1 MLDKLTKR
9 EIQHLI
15 GAELYGDIEEF
26 LEKLYLEES
35 ELFET
40 NKKASQI
47 KLLLSLSQNAKL
59 YSPNFWR
66 DCLSRSSPNEIRDLK
81 AAGISSSL
89 PNKQFVEEC
98 LKFEYHKYDLP
109 YVEKTENERLRP
121 AVKVTSAPISP
132 FKTLKDFQT
141 RIFWEI
147 TEHLKIPRSRFI
159 VQMPTG
165 SGKTRTAMEVVSH
178 HFKSG
183 QSKNVV
189 WLAHSIDLV
198 EQAAAGFEEVW
209 EHLGTHDIE
218 VRVVDGVRN
227 GLDNLGKNSAL
238 VISTLQSMGAFL
250 KSDPS
255 AFEIF
260 SKSCSLLVIDEAH
273 MSLAPNYKVSIEK
286 ILRYGSQLM
295 GLTAT
300 PGRNIK
306 DQENNEALADLYF
319 QTPVRLNCPDG
330 GNVFAYL
337 RKLDVMAKTSMH
349 IIRGSHDTLTP
360 REVEK
365 LKENLSI
372 PQSVMNRLAS
382 KDQRNLEIISKITE
396 LVKENTNRKIILF
409 ACSVKHSKFLAAI
422 LKFKGIKAAHVDG
435 ETSPLN
441 RQKITTDFRS
451 GQLNVLTNYGVLAT
465 GFDAPKTDVVFI
477 ARPTDSIVLYSQI
490 IGRGLRGPAIGGTE
504 ECLIINVADNIN
516 GLPDYNDIYDYFD
529 DYYVDRNNLGS
540 E

>member
-1 MLDKLTKR
+1 MLDKLTKT
-9 EIQHLI
+9 EIQQLI
-15 GAELYGDIEEF
+15 GMELYGDIADF
-26 LEKLYLEES
+26 LEKLYQEES

-40 NKKASQI
+40 NRKASQI
-47 KLLLSLSQNAKL
+47 KLLLSLSQNPKL
-59 YSPNFWR
+59 YSPIFWR
-66 DCLSRSSPNEIRDLK
+66 DCLSRCSPNEIQKLK
-81 AAGISSSL
+81 FSGIDSSL
-89 PNKQFVEEC
+89 KNRKLVEEC
-98 LKFEYHKYDLP
+98 LKFEYGKYDLQ
-109 YVEKTENERLRP
+109 YVEKIEDEKLRP
-121 AVKVTSAPISP
+121 AITVTAAPSSP

-141 RIFWEI
+141 RIFWKI
-147 TEHLKIPRSRFI
+147 AAHLKIPRSRFI

-178 HFKSG
+178 HFKNG
-183 QSKNVV
+183 QSKSVV

-218 VRVVDGVRN
+218 LRVVDGVRN
-227 GLDNLGKNSAL
+227 GLDNLGERPAL
-238 VISTLQSMGAFL
+238 VISTLQSMGVFL
-250 KSDPS
+250 KSEPDK
-255 AFEIF
+255 FEAF

-273 MSLAPNYKVSIEK
+273 MSVAPNYKVSIEK
-286 ILRYGSQLM
+286 ILENGAQLM

-300 PGRNIK
+300 PGKNIK
-306 DQENNEALADLYF
+306 ATKNNEALADLYF
-319 QTPVRLNCPDG
+319 ETPVRLTCPDG

-337 RKLDVMAKTSMH
+337 RRIDVMAKTSMH
-349 IIRGSHDTLTP
+349 IIRGARDALTP
-360 REVEK
+360 RE
-365 LKENLSI
+365 LKKFQEDLSL
-372 PQSVMNRLAS
+372 PKSVMKRLAA

-396 LVKENTNRKIILF
+396 LVKANANRKIILF

-451 GQLNVLTNYGVLAT
+451 GELNVLTNYGVLAT

-504 ECLIINVADNIN
+504 ECLIINVADNID
-516 GLPDYNDIYDYFD
+516 GLPDYNDIYDYFN
-529 DYYVDRNNLGS
+529 DYYVDRNDLGS
-540 E
+540 Q

>member
-1 MLDKLTKR
+1 MKEL
-9 EIQHLI
+9 
-15 GAELYGDIEEF
+15 GAI
-26 LEKLYLEES
+26 
-35 ELFET
+35 
-40 NKKASQI
+40 
-47 KLLLSLSQNAKL
+47 
-59 YSPNFWR
+59 
-66 DCLSRSSPNEIRDLK
+66 
-81 AAGISSSL
+81 
-89 PNKQFVEEC
+89 
-98 LKFEYHKYDLP
+98 
-109 YVEKTENERLRP
+109 
-121 AVKVTSAPISP
+121 
-132 FKTLKDFQT
+132 
-141 RIFWEI
+141 
-147 TEHLKIPRSRFI
+147 
-159 VQMPTG
+159 
-165 SGKTRTAMEVVSH
+165 
-178 HFKSG
+178 
-183 QSKNVV
+183 
-189 WLAHSIDLV
+189 
-198 EQAAAGFEEVW
+198 
-209 EHLGTHDIE
+209 
-218 VRVVDGVRN
+218 
-227 GLDNLGKNSAL
+227 
-238 VISTLQSMGAFL
+238 
-250 KSDPS
+250 
-255 AFEIF
+255 EIF

-382 KDQRNLEIISKITE
+382 KDQRNLEILSKITE

-441 RQKITTDFRS
+441 R
-451 GQLNVLTNYGVLAT
+451 
-465 GFDAPKTDVVFI
+465 
-477 ARPTDSIVLYSQI
+477 
-490 IGRGLRGPAIGGTE
+490 
-504 ECLIINVADNIN
+504 
-516 GLPDYNDIYDYFD
+516 
-529 DYYVDRNNLGS
+529 
-540 E
+540 

>member
-9 EIQHLI
+9 EIQQLI
-15 GAELYGDIEEF
+15 GTELYGDIEEF
-26 LEKLYLEES
+26 LEKLYQEES
-35 ELFET
+35 EIFET

-47 KLLLSLSQNAKL
+47 KLLLSLSQNPKL
-59 YSPNFWR
+59 YSANFWR
-66 DCLSRSSPNEIRDLK
+66 DCLSRC
-81 AAGISSSL
+81 SSSEIEQL
-89 PNKQFVEEC
+89 KFSGVDSTLRDKQFIEEC
-98 LKFEYHKYDLP
+98 LKFEYGKYDLP
-109 YVEKTENERLRP
+109 YVEKTEDEELRP
-121 AVKVTSAPISP
+121 AVTITTAPTSP

-147 TEHLKIPRSRFI
+147 AVHLKIPRSRFI

-178 HFKSG
+178 HFKNE

-218 VRVVDGVRN
+218 LRIVDGVRK
-227 GLDNLGKNSAL
+227 GLDNLGESPAL

-250 KSDPS
+250 KSEPEK
-255 AFEIF
+255 FEAF

-273 MSLAPNYKVSIEK
+273 MSIAPKYKVTIET
-286 ILRYGSQLM
+286 ILRHGSQLM

-300 PGRNIK
+300 PGKNIK
-306 DQENNEALADLYF
+306 STENNEALADLYF
-319 QTPVRLNCPDG
+319 QTPVRLTCPDG
-330 GNVFAYL
+330 GNVFSYL
-337 RKLDVMAKTSMH
+337 RKIDVMAKTSMQV
-349 IIRGSHDTLTP
+349 ITGSQDTLTP
-360 REVEK
+360 RELEK
-365 LKENLSI
+365 FQQDLSI
-372 PQSVMNRLAS
+372 PKSVMDRLAS

-396 LVKENTNRKIILF
+396 LVEENSNRKIILF
-409 ACSVKHSKFLAAI
+409 ACSVKHSKFLTAI

-435 ETSPLN
+435 ETSPLS

-451 GQLNVLTNYGVLAT
+451 GELNVLTNYGVLAT

-504 ECLIINVADNIN
+504 ECLVINVADNID

-529 DYYVDRNNLGS
+529 DYYIERNQIGLI
-540 E
+540 

>member
-1 MLDKLTKR
+1 MLDKLSKT
-9 EIQHLI
+9 EIQKLI
-15 GAELYGDIEEF
+15 GTELYSDIVEF
-26 LEKLYLEES
+26 LEKLYQKES

-47 KLLLSLSQNAKL
+47 KLLLSLSQNSKL
-59 YSPNFWR
+59 YKPSFWR
-66 DCLSRSSPNEIRDLK
+66 DCLSRSTASEIQKLK
-81 AAGISSSL
+81 VVGIDSEL
-89 PNKQFVEEC
+89 PSNQLVEKC
-98 LKFEYHKYDLP
+98 LKYEYDKYDLP
-109 YVEKTENERLRP
+109 YVEESKNEKLRP
-121 AVKVTSAPISP
+121 AIKIASAPIFP

-141 RIFWEI
+141 RIFWKI
-147 TEHLKIPRSRFI
+147 VEHLKIPRSRFM

-178 HFKSG
+178 HFKNK

-198 EQAAAGFEEVW
+198 EQAAASFEEVW

-218 VRVVDGVRN
+218 LRIVDGGRN
-227 GLDNLGKNSAL
+227 GLTNLGEKPAL
-238 VISTLQSMGAFL
+238 IISTLQSMGAFL
-250 KSDPS
+250 KSEPDT
-255 AFEIF
+255 FEAF

-286 ILRYGSQLM
+286 ILKHGSQLM

-300 PGRNIK
+300 PGRNVK
-306 DQENNEALADLYF
+306 VTKNNEALAELYF
-319 QTPVRLNCPDG
+319 QTPVRLTCPDG

-337 RKLDVMAKTSMH
+337 RKIDVMAKTSMQV
-349 IIRGSHDTLTP
+349 ITGSQDALTP
-360 REVEK
+360 KELEKFRED
-365 LKENLSI
+365 LSL
-372 PQSVMNRLAS
+372 PSSVMDRLAT
-382 KDQRNLEIISKITE
+382 KDQRNLEIISKVTE
-396 LVKENTNRKIILF
+396 LVKLNADRKIILF
-409 ACSVKHSKFLAAI
+409 ACSVKHSKTLAAI

-451 GQLNVLTNYGVLAT
+451 GELNVLTNYGVLAT

-477 ARPTDSIVLYSQI
+477 ARPTHSIVLYSQI

-504 ECLIINVADNIN
+504 ECLVINVADNID

-529 DYYVDRNNLGS
+529 DYYI
-540 E
+540 